1 MRSRI
6 CGIFRNVRQSFRTR
20 RPDADVS
27 RGVNVF
33 SPKSP
38 VILKNTLNVRVIS
51 STAVGTESE
60 IITGVIDDTPVP
72 SEIV

>member
-1 MRSRI
+1 
-6 CGIFRNVRQSFRTR
+6 
-20 RPDADVS
+20 
-27 RGVNVF
+27 VNVF
-33 SPKSP
+33 TPKSP

-72 SEIV
+72 HAIV